1 MAEYFEALD
10 SKSNGLT
17 EEELEDFNRI
27 VQDTL
32 NGLIRCADKHNIDR
46 DSLIQYFANMFT
58 ALAGISTFK
67 HYSVPVTDGSSET
80 TGMTRFQ
87 KIKQM
92 TVEEIAAG
100 LNLICDCRNDC
111 SSCPFDGNCP
121 PLGFHDVDGW
131 KEWLEGEVDET

>member
-27 VQDTL
+27 VQNTL
-32 NGLIRCADKHNIDR
+32 NSLIRCADKHNIDR

-67 HYSVPVTDGSSET
+67 HYSVSADNTFFE
-80 TGMTRFQ
+80 
-87 KIKQM
+87 
-92 TVEEIAAG
+92 
-100 LNLICDCRNDC
+100 
-111 SSCPFDGNCP
+111 
-121 PLGFHDVDGW
+121 
-131 KEWLEGEVDET
+131 KENN